1 MYRYSPHMRG
11 GDGSSSQLRR
21 RVQSIFTMLLL
32 VAVIALAIFG
42 GNAMRYQSSAHEL
55 FVQKIQTECGNALQ
69 LCNTLSRT
77 AGSGSSSTLGKIRQ
91 HIYGM
96 QTINDLNVGLEGAS
110 GWMVEESV
118 FSNLYT
124 LLDNYETKL
133 VTGMTTGDSQT
144 QLLQTLTSLY
154 QQVELLD

>member
-1 MYRYSPHMRG
+1 
-11 GDGSSSQLRR
+11 
-21 RVQSIFTMLLL
+21 
-32 VAVIALAIFG
+32 
-42 GNAMRYQSSAHEL
+42 
-55 FVQKIQTECGNALQ
+55 
-69 LCNTLSRT
+69 
-77 AGSGSSSTLGKIRQ
+77 
-91 HIYGM
+91 
-96 QTINDLNVGLEGAS
+96 
-110 GWMVEESV
+110 MVEESV

>member
-42 GNAMRYQSSAHEL
+42 GNAMRYQSSAPEL

-69 LCNTLSRT
+69 LCNT
-77 AGSGSSSTLGKIRQ
+77 GSSSTLGKIRQ
-91 HIYGM
+91 HIYSM

>member
-1 MYRYSPHMRG
+1 MQH
-11 GDGSSSQLRR
+11 
-21 RVQSIFTMLLL
+21 L
-32 VAVIALAIFG
+32 VTHG
-42 GNAMRYQSSAHEL
+42 R
-55 FVQKIQTECGNALQ
+55 
-69 LCNTLSRT
+69 
-77 AGSGSSSTLGKIRQ
+77 SGSSSTLGKIRQ
-91 HIYGM
+91 HIYSM

>member
-77 AGSGSSSTLGKIRQ
+77 AGRVPPARWEDTA
-91 HIYGM
+91 HIYSM
-96 QTINDLNVGLEGAS
+96 QTI
-110 GWMVEESV
+110 
-118 FSNLYT
+118 
-124 LLDNYETKL
+124 
-133 VTGMTTGDSQT
+133 MT
-144 QLLQTLTSLY
+144 
-154 QQVELLD
+154 